1 MGNLMYREPKAVTE
15 YYQRRP
21 PRCCHTCD
29 HFMLHNATCMKFNQV
44 VPEQFAAEVDQCPE
58 YTEIKVPF

>member
-1 MGNLMYREPKAVTE
+1 
-15 YYQRRP
+15 
-21 PRCCHTCD
+21 
-29 HFMLHNATCMKFNQV
+29 MLHNATCMKFNQV